1 MKKMIKLGTIHIR
14 DFFLLTIAFA
24 MCVFLPLNLLKKPL
38 NANEVQVQLTSM
50 GPIITSKERFRILWY
65 NPAGHFTVTHRD
77 ALYCGFEKCKYN
89 NCEMT
94 VNTSDANISQAVI
107 FDGRNMPRNVSFIR
121 PNGQIWIFAAHESPI
136 SYGDTGTW
144 WYRNKD
150 YSFNWTMT
158 YDKDNSDIYLPYG
171 EILKHKSEVIRD
183 YKSISQKKNKTL
195 LIIVSHCNVR
205 SKRQEYVNKLKKYV
219 DVEVLGLCGKR
230 WTCGTHYKHDEDC
243 FKLLNTTYRFY
254 LAFENAFCHQ
264 YITEKFYDNFN
275 YDLIMLARGGSPGE
289 TKQIF
294 PKGTFLSTDEFES
307 VEDLANFLKH
317 ISVETY
323 TAFLK
328 RKSQYYSAGYLYVYQ
343 RAMCNLCE
351 RMNHQ

>member
-1 MKKMIKLGTIHIR
+1 
-14 DFFLLTIAFA
+14 
-24 MCVFLPLNLLKKPL
+24 
-38 NANEVQVQLTSM
+38 M

-65 NPAGHFTVTHRD
+65 NPPGYLTVSHKD
-77 ALYCGFEKCKYN
+77 ALHCGFEQCKYN
-89 NCEMT
+89 NCDMT
-94 VNTSDANISQAVI
+94 VNTSNADISQAVI
-107 FDGRNMPRNVSFIR
+107 FDGRKMPRNVSFTR

-205 SKRQEYVNKLKKYV
+205 SKRQEYVNKLKEYV
-219 DVEVLGLCGKR
+219 DVEVLGNCGKK

-243 FKLLNTTYRFY
+243 FKLLNTTFKFY

-275 YDLIMLARGGSPGE
+275 YDLIMLVRGGSHGE

-294 PKGTFLSTDEFES
+294 PEGTFLSTDEFES
-307 VEDLANFLKH
+307 VEDLAHFLKH

-328 RKSQYYSAGYLYVYQ
+328 RKSQYYSAGYLNVYQ

-351 RMNHQ
+351 RMNHQSKYAKTITDIKEWAFGPKPCIDPNDVTDVR